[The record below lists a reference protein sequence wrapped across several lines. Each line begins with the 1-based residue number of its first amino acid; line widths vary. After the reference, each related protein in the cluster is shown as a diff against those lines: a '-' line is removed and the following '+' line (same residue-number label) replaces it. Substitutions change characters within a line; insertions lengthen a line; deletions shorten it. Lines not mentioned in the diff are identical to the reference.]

1 MSETVKS
8 IQLFFQEG
16 NSDKVYNATIVKDG
30 DAYTVTCEWG
40 RRGASLQTGS
50 KAVRVPLAQ
59 AQKKFESLVREKT
72 GKGYQAIS
80 DDVQPAAVAPPEGQG
95 SGSKVTGKRAR
106 VGIKAQLAE
115 SIDDEGALS
124 KFLSNDDIVAQQ
136 KLDGER
142 VLVHVNDARNGEELL
157 VTNREGQKKSLD
169 PKQFSGLSYLP
180 HGTIVDGELLG
191 GEYWLFDVLQFAGDD
206 VKHRGYL
213 ERFEILDGEVEPAL
227 TGDIRVLPVAVG
239 KKAKQKLHDKLRAA
253 SAEGLIFKEREAP
266 YTPGARSA
274 AMRKFKFLKT
284 ADVVILENAGN
295 AYLMA
300 VYDGKQ
306 LFECGKV
313 FAGTTNASRKALD
326 AALARGERPVCE
338 VKYLY
343 ATDDHQLFQP
353 VFVNT
358 RDDKVAKAC
367 LRAQLVT
374 TSRKVVVAT

>member
-1 MSETVKS
+1 MSNTVKS

-16 NSDKVYNATIVKDG
+16 ASDKVYNATIVKDG

-40 RRGASLQTGS
+40 RRGSSLQTGS

-59 AQKKFESLVREKT
+59 AQKKFDSLVREKT
-72 GKGYQAIS
+72 GKGYQAITQE
-80 DDVQPAAVAPPEGQG
+80 VQPAAVAPPEGEG

-106 VGIKAQLAE
+106 VGVKAQLAE
-115 SIDDEGALS
+115 AIDDEGALDR
-124 KFLSNDDIVAQQ
+124 FLANEDIVAQQ

-142 VLVHVNDARNGEELL
+142 VLVHVGEELL
-157 VTNREGQKKSLD
+157 VTNREGQKKALD

-180 HGTIVDGELLG
+180 HGTIVDGELLDNA
-191 GEYWLFDVLQFAGDD
+191 YWLFDVLAFAGDD
-206 VKHRGYL
+206 VKDRGYL

-227 TGDIRVLPVAVG
+227 TGDIRVLPIAVG

-253 SAEGLIFKEREAP
+253 NAEGLIFKEREAP
-266 YTPGARSA
+266 YTPGARTA
-274 AMRKFKFLKT
+274 AMRKFKFLKS

-306 LFECGKV
+306 LFEVGKV

-338 VKYLY
+338 VRYLY
-343 ATDDHQLFQP
+343 ATDGHQLFQP
-353 VFVNT
+353 VFVSS
-358 RDDKVAKAC
+358 RSDKAAKAC

-374 TSRKVVVAT
+374 TSRKVVVT

>member
-1 MSETVKS
+1 MSNAIKS
-8 IQLFFQEG
+8 IELFFQEG
-16 NSDKVYNATIVKDG
+16 SSDKVYNAEIVKDG
-30 DAYTVTCEWG
+30 DAYTVKCAWG
-40 RRGASLQTGS
+40 RRGSSLQEGS

-59 AQKKFESLVREKT
+59 AHKKFDSLVREKT

-80 DDVQPAAVAPPEGQG
+80 EEVQPAAVAPPEGEG

-106 VGIKAQLAE
+106 VGVKAQLAE
-115 SIDDEGALS
+115 SIDDEGALDRI
-124 KFLSNDDIVAQQ
+124 LADDDIVAQQ

-142 VLVHVNDARNGEELL
+142 VLVHVGEELL

-169 PKQFSGLSYLP
+169 VSQFSGLSYLP
-180 HGTIVDGELLG
+180 HGTILDGELLG
-191 GEYWLFDVLQFAGDD
+191 REYWLFDVLAFAGED
-206 VKHRGYL
+206 VKQRGYL
-213 ERFEILDGEVEPAL
+213 ERYEILDGEVEPAL
-227 TGDIRVLPVAVG
+227 TGDMRILPVAVG

-253 SAEGLIFKEREAP
+253 NAEGLILKDREAP
-266 YTPGARSA
+266 YSPGARSA
-274 AMRKFKFLKT
+274 AMRKFKFLKS

-358 RDDKVAKAC
+358 RTDKAAKQC
-367 LRAQLVT
+367 IRTQLVT
-374 TSRKVVVAT
+374 TSRKVVVVAT

>member
-1 MSETVKS
+1 MTVKS
-8 IQLFFQEG
+8 IELFFQEG
-16 NSDKVYNATIVKDG
+16 SSDKVYHAQIVKDG
-30 DAYTVTCEWG
+30 DAYTVKCQWG
-40 RRGASLQTGS
+40 RRGSSLQEGS

-59 AQKKFESLVREKT
+59 AQKKFDSLVREKT
-72 GKGYQAIS
+72 GKGYQEITTT
-80 DDVQPAAVAPPEGQG
+80 VQPAAVAPPEGEG

-106 VGIKAQLAE
+106 VGVKAQLAE
-115 SIDDEGALS
+115 AIDDEGALG
-124 KFLSNDDIVAQQ
+124 KFLANDDIVAQQ

-142 VLVHVNDARNGEELL
+142 VLVHVNEEML

-169 PKQFSGLSYLP
+169 VSMFSGLSYLP

-191 GEYWLFDVLQFAGDD
+191 GQYWLFDVLQFAGDD
-206 VKHRGYL
+206 IKSRGYL

-253 SAEGLIFKEREAP
+253 NAEGLIFKEREAP

-274 AMRKFKFLKT
+274 AMRKFKFLKS

-300 VYDGKQ
+300 VYDGKK
-306 LFECGKV
+306 LFEIGKV

-326 AALARGERPVCE
+326 SALARGERPVCE
-338 VKYLY
+338 VRYLY

-353 VFVNT
+353 VFVSP
-358 RDDKVAKAC
+358 REDKAAKEC

-374 TSRKVVVAT
+374 TSRKVVVVAP

>member
-1 MSETVKS
+1 MPDVKS
-8 IQLFFQEG
+8 IELFFQEG
-16 NSDKVYNATIVKDG
+16 SSDKVYHAQIVKDG
-30 DAYTVTCEWG
+30 DAYTVKCQWG
-40 RRGASLQTGS
+40 RRGSSLQEGS

-59 AQKKFESLVREKT
+59 AQKKFDSLVREKT
-72 GKGYQAIS
+72 GKGYQQITS
-80 DDVQPAAVAPPEGQG
+80 NVRPAAVAPPEGEG

-106 VGIKAQLAE
+106 VGVKAQLAE
-115 SIDDEGALS
+115 AIDDEGALG
-124 KFLSNDDIVAQQ
+124 KFLANDDIVAQQ

-142 VLVHVNDARNGEELL
+142 VLVHVNEEML
-157 VTNREGQKKSLD
+157 VTNREGQKKALD
-169 PKQFSGLSYLP
+169 TAMFSGLSYLP
-180 HGTIVDGELLG
+180 HGTIVDGELIG
-191 GEYWLFDVLQFAGDD
+191 GHYWLFDVLQFAGDD
-206 VKHRGYL
+206 IKNRGYL

-253 SAEGLIFKEREAP
+253 NAEGLIFKEREAP
-266 YTPGARSA
+266 YTPGARGA
-274 AMRKFKFLKT
+274 AMRKFKFLKS

-300 VYDGKQ
+300 VYDGKK
-306 LFECGKV
+306 LFEIGKV

-338 VKYLY
+338 VRYLY

-353 VFVNT
+353 VFVSP
-358 RDDKVAKAC
+358 REDKAAKEC

-374 TSRKVVVAT
+374 TSRKVVVVAP